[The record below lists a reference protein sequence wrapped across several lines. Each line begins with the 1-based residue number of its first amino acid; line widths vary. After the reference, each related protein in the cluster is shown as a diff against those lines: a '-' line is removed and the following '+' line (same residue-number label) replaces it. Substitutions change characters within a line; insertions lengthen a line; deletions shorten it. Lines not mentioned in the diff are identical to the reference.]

1 MDFTFRSS
9 SWRCRARTCCFACG
23 STSALEGW
31 NFFLNFSM
39 FGLGNHIGSIPVK
52 NTYIYIYMVKIYPLQ
67 DLYRGRILVG
77 PVSLQGTPGTVQPL
91 FLWYP
96 VDLHNQLLH
105 SSRLK
110 KNEEKTKHQKG
121 SKHQQTMHGDATE
134 DKNIDGMQ
142 KRKKCA
148 SF

>member
-1 MDFTFRSS
+1 
-9 SWRCRARTCCFACG
+9 
-23 STSALEGW
+23 
-31 NFFLNFSM
+31 
-39 FGLGNHIGSIPVK
+39 
-52 NTYIYIYMVKIYPLQ
+52 
-67 DLYRGRILVG
+67 
-77 PVSLQGTPGTVQPL
+77 
-91 FLWYP
+91 
-96 VDLHNQLLH
+96 LH